1 MPPARFRLEH
11 DHKVREQ
18 ALLLLSQG
26 YHVTARLEDWFD
38 DPEPILGYSP
48 DIVAQKENKHLIVE
62 VKKGPIDWPKIVA
75 LQKFAE
81 DHPEWELNIIE
92 LP

>member
-1 MPPARFRLEH
+1 MQSARSKLDH

-26 YHVTARLEDWFD
+26 YNVAARLEGWFD
-38 DPEPILGYSP
+38 DPEPIRGYSP
-48 DIVAQKENKHLIVE
+48 DIVAQKQNEHLIVE

-75 LQKFAE
+75 LHEFAE
-81 DHPEWELNIIE
+81 EHPEWTLQIIE